1 MNREGHKK
9 LRQALL
15 VPRLFIHNSG
25 KTLIVFL
32 RIPALHIAVLLLL
45 SLFYSACAEKNVFLI
60 KKNYDVVYEKNE
72 EVPVTYRTKQYEVN
86 SEDITAI
93 ESTAGNKSYNPAGL
107 ERYIYLSPDSSGYY
121 GTGYNPEGAV
131 K

>member
-1 MNREGHKK
+1 MNSEGHKK

-15 VPRLFIHNSG
+15 VPRLSTHSSKAG
-25 KTLIVFL
+25 LILFL
-32 RIPALHIAVLLLL
+32 RRPGLHIAVLLLL
-45 SLFYSACAEKNVFLI
+45 SLFYSACTEKNISLI
-60 KKNYDVVYEKNE
+60 KKDYEAVYQKNG

-93 ESTAGNKSYNPAGL
+93 ESTAGNKSYNPAGI
-107 ERYIYLSPDSSGYY
+107 EHYIYLSPGSSHYY
-121 GTGYNPEGAV
+121 GTGHNSGGEV